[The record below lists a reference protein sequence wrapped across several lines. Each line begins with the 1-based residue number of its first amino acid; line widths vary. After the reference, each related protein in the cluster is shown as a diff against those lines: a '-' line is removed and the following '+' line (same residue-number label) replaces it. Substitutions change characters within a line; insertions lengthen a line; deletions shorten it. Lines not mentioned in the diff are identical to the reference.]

1 MTQPRYATLPVDAVL
16 PELSRC
22 LAEQGGAVLEAPPGA
37 GKSTRVPLV
46 LLDAP
51 WRGDG
56 RILVLEP
63 RRVAARAVAGFMAH
77 QRGESV
83 GRTVGYRTRLDTRV
97 SAATRIEVVTE
108 GVLTRMLSNDPA
120 LEGYAA
126 VLFDEFHERSLQADL
141 GLALVQEVRQA
152 LREDLR
158 LLVMSATLDVGPLAE
173 GLGLPTVRSEGR
185 VFPVDVSYAPPGR
198 DQDPWDHCARQVEAL
213 AGEGTVLVFL
223 PGVGEIERLRER
235 LSVAMPVQVLH
246 GRLAGDAQAA
256 VLEAPAGPRVVLAT
270 NVAETSVT
278 IEGVT
283 VVVDAGLER
292 RPSYDPRRHRSR
304 LVTRRIS
311 QANADQRAGRAGRL
325 GPGRCVRLW
334 AREEV
339 LARHIEP
346 EIRQTGLESLVLDQA
361 RWGCRDP
368 DQLFWLDPPPAGPWR
383 AAVQRLRALGA
394 LDAQDA
400 ITDLGRRLND
410 LPLAP
415 ELAALVVRGRDAG
428 LAASAARVAVL
439 LSERMPGLD
448 RRVDLAERL
457 RRFAARPGDWPLL
470 ERALSRLNGGRE
482 DRAAADAAAAGAAAA
497 GAAAAGGALGPLLA
511 DTFPDRI
518 ARRRDG
524 EDDRY
529 LLADGSGAG
538 LPPGSPLAGR
548 EWLVV
553 LDTDGRPRD
562 AVIRL
567 AWALGPSEVP
577 TLLARHAEWRDQVA
591 WDDERQRV
599 RAERRYAVGAITVE
613 SQPLPSPSSAQLEQG
628 LLEGVRQQGLRVL
641 PWTEVTRQWRA
652 RAAWLHRLEP
662 ERWPAMDD
670 DTLLAD
676 LDTWLLPFLAGRRAL
691 RDLKSLPLLDALKLR
706 VEPGQAGELPRRLP
720 ERVTVASGRAVT
732 INYEAEGGPRLAVK
746 LQECFGMES
755 LPALAEGRLPL
766 TAELLTPAGRP
777 AAITAD
783 LAGFWRNGYGEV
795 RKELRG
801 RYPKHPWPEDPLAA
815 PATGRTKA
823 RGGG

>member
-1 MTQPRYATLPVDAVL
+1 MTEPRYFALPVDAAL
-16 PELSRC
+16 PELCRC

-77 QRGESV
+77 QLGEPV
-83 GRTVGYRTRLDTRV
+83 GQTVGYRTRLDTRV

-108 GVLTRMLSNDPA
+108 GVLTRMLSADPA
-120 LEGYAA
+120 LDGYAA

-158 LLVMSATLDVGPLAE
+158 LLVMSATLEVGPLAE
-173 GLGLPTVRSEGR
+173 GLSLPTVRSEGR
-185 VFPVDVSYAPPGR
+185 MFPVTVSYAPPGR

-213 AGEGTVLVFL
+213 AGAGTVLVFL

-256 VLEAPAGPRVVLAT
+256 VLEAPSGPRVVLAT

-292 RPSYDPRRHRSR
+292 RPSYDPRRQRSR

-346 EIRQTGLESLVLDQA
+346 EIHQTGLESLVLDLA

-368 DQLFWLDPPPAGPWR
+368 HQLFWLDPPPPGPWR

-394 LDAQDA
+394 LDRQDA

-410 LPLAP
+410 LPLTP

-448 RRVDLAERL
+448 RQVDLAERL
-457 RRFAARPGDWPLL
+457 RRLNARPSDWPLL
-470 ERALSRLNGGRE
+470 GRALSRLNG
-482 DRAAADAAAAGAAAA
+482 DRKDHAAP
-497 GAAAAGGALGPLLA
+497 GGAQPGEALGTLLA

-524 EDDRY
+524 EEDRY
-529 LLADGSGAG
+529 LLADGSGAR
-538 LPPGSPLAGR
+538 LPPNSPLAGR

-567 AWALGPSEVP
+567 AWALGPSEVS
-577 TLLARHAEWRDQVA
+577 TLLARHAQWRDQVV
-591 WDDERQRV
+591 WDDKQQRV

-613 SQPLPSPSSAQLEQG
+613 SQPLASPSPAQIEQG
-628 LLEGVRQQGLRVL
+628 LLDGVRQQGLRVL
-641 PWTEVTRQWRA
+641 PWTDATRQWRA
-652 RAAWLHRLEP
+652 RVAWLHRLEP
-662 ERWPAMDD
+662 AHWPAMDD
-670 DTLLAD
+670 GTLLAD
-676 LDTWLLPFLAGRRAL
+676 LETWLLPFLPGRRAL

-706 VEPGQAGELPRRLP
+706 LGPGQAGELTRRLP
-720 ERVTVASGRAVT
+720 ERVTVASGRAVA

-746 LQECFGMES
+746 LQECFGMEN

-783 LAGFWRNGYGEV
+783 LAGFWRSGYGEV

-801 RYPKHPWPEDPLAA
+801 RYPKHPWPEDPLMA

-823 RGGG
+823 RSDR

>member
-1 MTQPRYATLPVDAVL
+1 MTQPRYSTLPVDAAL
-16 PELSRC
+16 PELCRC

-51 WRGDG
+51 WRGDD

-77 QRGESV
+77 QLGEPV

-185 VFPVDVSYAPPGR
+185 VFPVDVSHAPPGR

-256 VLEAPAGPRVVLAT
+256 VLEAPTGPRVVLAT

-346 EIRQTGLESLVLDQA
+346 EIRQTGLESLVLDLA

-448 RRVDLAERL
+448 RQVDLAERL
-457 RRFAARPGDWPLL
+457 RRFTARPGDWPLL
-470 ERALSRLNGGRE
+470 ARALSRLNG
-482 DRAAADAAAAGAAAA
+482 DRKDGSAPD
-497 GAAAAGGALGPLLA
+497 GALGPLLA
-511 DTFPDRI
+511 DTFPERI

-524 EDDRY
+524 EEDRY
-529 LLADGSGAG
+529 LLADGSGAR
-538 LPPGSPLAGR
+538 LPPGTPLAGR

-567 AWALGPSEVP
+567 AWVLGPPEVP
-577 TLLARHAEWRDQVA
+577 ALLARHAEWRDQVA
-591 WDDERQRV
+591 WDDKLQKV
-599 RAERRYAVGAITVE
+599 RAERRYGVGAITVE
-613 SQPLPSPSSAQLEQG
+613 SQPLASPSPAQVEQG
-628 LLEGVRQQGLRVL
+628 LLGGVRQQGLRVL
-641 PWTEVTRQWRA
+641 PWTEATRQWRA
-652 RAAWLHRLEP
+652 RAGWLHRLEP
-662 ERWPAMDD
+662 GHWPAMDD

-676 LDTWLLPFLAGRRAL
+676 LEAWLLPFLAGRRAL

-706 VEPGQAGELPRRLP
+706 LGPGQAGELSRRLP

-732 INYEAEGGPRLAVK
+732 INYDAEGGPRLAVK
-746 LQECFGMES
+746 LQECFGMEC

-801 RYPKHPWPEDPLAA
+801 RYPKHPWPEDPLVA

>member
-1 MTQPRYATLPVDAVL
+1 MTEPRYFALPVDAVL
-16 PELSRC
+16 PELCRC

-46 LLDAP
+46 LLDAT

-63 RRVAARAVAGFMAH
+63 RRVAARAVAGFMAR
-77 QRGESV
+77 QLNEPV

-152 LREDLR
+152 LRDDLR

-173 GLGLPTVRSEGR
+173 GLSLPMVRSEGR
-185 VFPVDVSYAPPGR
+185 AFPVAVSHLAPAR
-198 DQDPWDHCARQVEAL
+198 DQDWLTHCARQIETA

-223 PGVGEIERLRER
+223 PGVGEIERLRGR
-235 LSVAMPVQVLH
+235 LSLTIPVQVLH
-246 GRLAGDAQAA
+246 GRLGADAQAA

-283 VVVDAGLER
+283 VVVDSGLAR
-292 RPSYDPRRHRSR
+292 RPDYDPRHHRSR

-311 QANADQRAGRAGRL
+311 QASADQRAGRAGRL

-346 EIRQTGLESLVLDQA
+346 EIRQTGLESLVLDLA

-368 DQLFWLDPPPAGPWR
+368 AQLFWLDPPAAGPWQ
-383 AAVQRLRALGA
+383 AARQRLLTIGA
-394 LDAQDA
+394 LDQQGA
-400 ITDLGRRLND
+400 ITDLGRRLSD

-415 ELAALVVRGRDAG
+415 ELAALVIRGRENG
-428 LAASAARVAVL
+428 LAVSAARVAVL
-439 LSERMPGLD
+439 LSERMPGQD
-448 RRVDLAERL
+448 RQMDLAERL
-457 RRFAARPGDWPLL
+457 RHLREHPSEWPLL
-470 ERALSRLNGGRE
+470 TRALAPLVGDRR
-482 DRAAADAAAAGAAAA
+482 DRADPGES
-497 GAAAAGGALGPLLA
+497 LGPLLA
-511 DTFPDRI
+511 EVFPERV

-524 EDDRY
+524 DDHRY
-529 LLADGSGAG
+529 QAADGSGVR
-538 LPPGSPLAGR
+538 LPAGSPLAGR

-562 AVIRL
+562 ALVRL
-567 AWALGPSEVP
+567 AWGLRTVEAVSVVER
-577 TLLARHAEWRDQVA
+577 LAVWGDHVD
-591 WDDERQRV
+591 WDNRQQRV
-599 RAERRYAVGAITVE
+599 RAERRRALGAITVE
-613 SQPLPSPSSAQLEQG
+613 RQALTAPSRSQIERGVLD
-628 LLEGVRQQGLRVL
+628 GVRQQGLRVL
-641 PWTEVTRQWRA
+641 PWTPDTVQWRA
-652 RAAWLHRLEP
+652 RVRWLHHLEP
-662 ERWPAMDD
+662 EDWPALDD
-670 DTLLAD
+670 QALLAT
-676 LDTWLLPFLAGRRAL
+676 LDTWLLPFLAGRRSL
-691 RDLKSLPLLDALKLR
+691 RDLNSLPLADALGGLLSQ
-706 VEPGQAGELPRRLP
+706 GQAATLKRALPA
-720 ERVTVASGRAVT
+720 RVTVASGRAVA
-732 INYEAEGGPRLAVK
+732 INYDADGGPRLAVK
-746 LQECFGMES
+746 LQECFGMER
-755 LPALAEGRLPL
+755 LPDLADGRLAL

-783 LAGFWRNGYGEV
+783 LAGFWRHGYVAV

-801 RYPKHPWPEDPLAA
+801 RYPKHPWPEDPLVA

-823 RGGG
+823 RH

>member
-1 MTQPRYATLPVDAVL
+1 MTDPRYFALPVDAVL
-16 PELSRC
+16 PELCRC
-22 LAEQGGAVLEAPPGA
+22 LEEQGGAVLEAPPGA
-37 GKSTRVPLV
+37 GKSTRVPLA

-77 QRGESV
+77 QLGEPV

-173 GLGLPTVRSEGR
+173 GLALPTVRSEGR
-185 VFPVDVSYAPPGR
+185 VFPVEVSHAPPGR
-198 DQDPWDHCARQVEAL
+198 DQDVWDHCARQVEAL

-235 LSVAMPVQVLH
+235 LSVSMPVQVLH

-256 VLEAPAGPRVVLAT
+256 VLEAPSGPRVVLAT

-283 VVVDAGLER
+283 VVVDSGLER

-311 QANADQRAGRAGRL
+311 QANAEQRAGRAGRL
-325 GPGRCVRLW
+325 GPGCCVRLW

-346 EIRQTGLESLVLDQA
+346 EIHQTGLESLVLDLA

-368 DQLFWLDPPPAGPWR
+368 DQLFWLDPPPPGPWR
-383 AAVQRLRALGA
+383 AAVQRLRGLGA
-394 LDAQDA
+394 LDGQDA

-448 RRVDLAERL
+448 RQVDLAERL
-457 RRFAARPGDWPLL
+457 RRFTARPGDWPLL
-470 ERALSRLNGGRE
+470 QRALSRLNG
-482 DRAAADAAAAGAAAA
+482 DRKDGSAPD
-497 GAAAAGGALGPLLA
+497 GALGPLLA
-511 DTFPDRI
+511 DTFPERI

-524 EDDRY
+524 EEDRY
-529 LLADGSGAG
+529 LLADGSGAR
-538 LPPGSPLAGR
+538 LPSGSPLAGR

-567 AWALGPSEVP
+567 AWALGPPEVP
-577 TLLARHAEWRDQVA
+577 ALLARHAEWRDQVA
-591 WDDERQRV
+591 WDDKLQKV
-599 RAERRYAVGAITVE
+599 RAERRYGVGAITVE
-613 SQPLPSPSSAQLEQG
+613 SQPLPSPSPAQVEQG
-628 LLEGVRQQGLRVL
+628 LLDGV
-641 PWTEVTRQWRA
+641 RQWRA
-652 RAAWLHRLEP
+652 RAGWLHRLEP
-662 ERWPAMDD
+662 EHWPAMDD

-676 LDTWLLPFLAGRRAL
+676 LETWLLPFLAGRRAL
-691 RDLKSLPLLDALKLR
+691 RDLKTLPLLDALKLR
-706 VEPGQAGELPRRLP
+706 LGPGQAGELTRRLP

-783 LAGFWRNGYGEV
+783 LAGFWRNGYGQV

>member
-1 MTQPRYATLPVDAVL
+1 MTQPRYSTLPVDAAL
-16 PELSRC
+16 PELCRC

-51 WRGDG
+51 WRGDD

-63 RRVAARAVAGFMAH
+63 RRVAARAVAGFMA
-77 QRGESV
+77 QQLGEPV
-83 GRTVGYRTRLDTRV
+83 GHTVGYRTRLDTRV

-158 LLVMSATLDVGPLAE
+158 LLVMSATLDVGPLAA
-173 GLGLPTVRSEGR
+173 GLSLPTVRSEGR
-185 VFPVDVSYAPPGR
+185 VFPVDVSHAPPGR

-256 VLEAPAGPRVVLAT
+256 VLEAPDGPRVVLAT

-346 EIRQTGLESLVLDQA
+346 EIQQTGLESLVLDLA

-448 RRVDLAERL
+448 RQVDLAERL
-457 RRFAARPGDWPLL
+457 RRFTARPGDWPLL
-470 ERALSRLNGGRE
+470 ARALSRLNG
-482 DRAAADAAAAGAAAA
+482 DRKDGSAPD
-497 GAAAAGGALGPLLA
+497 GALGPLLA
-511 DTFPDRI
+511 DTFPERI

-524 EDDRY
+524 EEDRY
-529 LLADGSGAG
+529 LLADGSGAR
-538 LPPGSPLAGR
+538 LPPGTPLAGR

-567 AWALGPSEVP
+567 AWVLGPPEVP
-577 TLLARHAEWRDQVA
+577 ALLARHAEWRDQVA
-591 WDDERQRV
+591 WDDKLQKV
-599 RAERRYAVGAITVE
+599 RAERRYGVGAITVE
-613 SQPLPSPSSAQLEQG
+613 SQPLASPSPAQVEQG
-628 LLEGVRQQGLRVL
+628 LLGGVRQQGLRVL
-641 PWTEVTRQWRA
+641 PWTEATRQWRA
-652 RAAWLHRLEP
+652 RAGWLHRLEP
-662 ERWPAMDD
+662 GHWPAMDD

-676 LDTWLLPFLAGRRAL
+676 LEAWLLPFLAGRHAL

-706 VEPGQAGELPRRLP
+706 LGPGQAGELSRRLP

-732 INYEAEGGPRLAVK
+732 INYDAEGGPRLAVK
-746 LQECFGMES
+746 LQECFGMEC

>member
-1 MTQPRYATLPVDAVL
+1 MTQPRYSALPVDAVL
-16 PELSRC
+16 PELCRC
-22 LAEQGGAVLEAPPGA
+22 LTEQGGAVLEAPPGA

-63 RRVAARAVAGFMAH
+63 RRVAARAVAGFMAR
-77 QRGESV
+77 QLGESV
-83 GRTVGYRTRLDTRV
+83 GKTVGYRTRLDTRV

-108 GVLTRMLSNDPA
+108 GVLTRMLSVDPA

-173 GLGLPTVRSEGR
+173 GLALPTVRSEGR
-185 VFPVDVSYAPPGR
+185 MFPVDVSYAPPGR

-213 AGEGTVLVFL
+213 ADDGTVLVFL

-235 LSVAMPVQVLH
+235 LSVAVPVQVLH
-246 GRLAGDAQAA
+246 GRLDGDAQAA
-256 VLEAPAGPRVVLAT
+256 VLEAPSGPRVVLAT

-346 EIRQTGLESLVLDQA
+346 EIQQTGLESLVLDLA

-368 DQLFWLDPPPAGPWR
+368 NQLFWLNPPPRGPWR
-383 AAVQRLRALGA
+383 AAVSRLRALGA
-394 LDAQDA
+394 LDGELA
-400 ITDLGRRLND
+400 ITELGRRLND
-410 LPLAP
+410 LPLSP

-428 LAASAARVAVL
+428 LAASAARLAVL

-448 RRVDLAERL
+448 RQVDLAERL
-457 RRFAARPGDWPLL
+457 RRLSARPGDWPLL
-470 ERALSRLNGGRE
+470 GRALSRLNGDRK
-482 DRAAADAAAAGAAAA
+482 DRAEPGDAL
-497 GAAAAGGALGPLLA
+497 GALLS
-511 DTFPDRI
+511 DTFPERI
-518 ARRRDG
+518 ARRREG
-524 EDDRY
+524 EEDRY
-529 LLADGSGAG
+529 LLADGSGAR

-553 LDTDGRPRD
+553 LETDGRPRD

-567 AWALGPSEVP
+567 AWALGPPEVP
-577 TLLARHAEWRDQVA
+577 ALLARHAEWRDQVA
-591 WDDERQRV
+591 WDDKLQKV

-613 SQPLPSPSSAQLEQG
+613 SRPLASPSPAQVEQG
-628 LLEGVRQQGLRVL
+628 LLDGVRQQGLRVL
-641 PWTEVTRQWRA
+641 PWTESTRQWRA

-662 ERWPAMDD
+662 EHWPAVDD
-670 DTLLAD
+670 ETLLAD
-676 LDTWLLPFLAGRRAL
+676 LETWLLPFLAGRRAL
-691 RDLKSLPLLDALKLR
+691 RDLKSLPLMEALKLL
-706 VEPGQAGELPRRLP
+706 VGPGQAGELARRLP

-746 LQECFGMES
+746 LQECFGMDS
-755 LPALAEGRLPL
+755 LPALVEGRLPL

-801 RYPKHPWPEDPLAA
+801 RYPKHPWPEDPLVA
-815 PATGRTKA
+815 PATGRAKP
-823 RGGG
+823 RNRS

>member
-1 MTQPRYATLPVDAVL
+1 MTEPRYFALPVDAVL
-16 PELSRC
+16 PELCRC

-51 WRGDG
+51 WRDDG

-77 QRGESV
+77 QLGEPV

-158 LLVMSATLDVGPLAE
+158 LLVMSATLNVGPLAE
-173 GLGLPTVRSEGR
+173 GLALPTVRSEGR
-185 VFPVDVSYAPPGR
+185 VFPVEVSHAPPGR
-198 DQDPWDHCARQVEAL
+198 DQDVWDHCARQVEAL

-235 LSVAMPVQVLH
+235 LSVSMPVQVLH

-256 VLEAPAGPRVVLAT
+256 VLEAPSGPRVVLAT

-283 VVVDAGLER
+283 VVVDTGLER

-346 EIRQTGLESLVLDQA
+346 EIHQTGLESLVLDLA

-394 LDAQDA
+394 LDGQDA

-415 ELAALVVRGRDAG
+415 ELAALAVRGRDAG

-448 RRVDLAERL
+448 RQVDLAERL
-457 RRFAARPGDWPLL
+457 RRFSARPGDWPLL
-470 ERALSRLNGGRE
+470 ERALSRLNGDHK
-482 DRAAADAAAAGAAAA
+482 DRAAPDN
-497 GAAAAGGALGPLLA
+497 ALGPLLA
-511 DTFPDRI
+511 DTFPERI

-524 EDDRY
+524 EEDRY
-529 LLADGSGAG
+529 LLADGSGAR
-538 LPPGSPLAGR
+538 LPPGSPLAGG

-591 WDDERQRV
+591 WDDKAQKV
-599 RAERRYAVGAITVE
+599 RAERRHAVGAITVE
-613 SQPLPSPSSAQLEQG
+613 SQPLPSPSTAQVEYG
-628 LLEGVRQQGLRVL
+628 LLDGVRQQGLRVL
-641 PWTEVTRQWRA
+641 PWTDATRQWRA

-706 VEPGQAGELPRRLP
+706 LGPGQAGELTRRLP

-783 LAGFWRNGYGEV
+783 LAGFWRNGYGQV

-801 RYPKHPWPEDPLAA
+801 RYPKHPWPEDPLVA

>member
-1 MTQPRYATLPVDAVL
+1 MTQPRYSALPVDAAL
-16 PELSRC
+16 PELCRC

-77 QRGESV
+77 QLGEPV
-83 GRTVGYRTRLDTRV
+83 GQTVGYRTRLDTRV

-108 GVLTRMLSNDPA
+108 GVLTRMLSADPA
-120 LEGYAA
+120 LDGYAA

-158 LLVMSATLDVGPLAE
+158 LLVMSATLEVGPLAE
-173 GLGLPTVRSEGR
+173 GLSLPTVRSEGR
-185 VFPVDVSYAPPGR
+185 VFPVGVSYAPPGR
-198 DQDPWDHCARQVEAL
+198 DQDLWDHCARQVEAL

-223 PGVGEIERLRER
+223 PGVGEIERLRDR
-235 LSVAMPVQVLH
+235 LSVSIPVQVLH

-256 VLEAPAGPRVVLAT
+256 VLAAPAGPRVVLAT

-346 EIRQTGLESLVLDQA
+346 EIHQTGLESLVLDLT

-368 DQLFWLDPPPAGPWR
+368 DQLFWLDPPPSGPWR

-394 LDAQDA
+394 LDGEDA
-400 ITDLGRRLND
+400 ITELGRRLND

-448 RRVDLAERL
+448 RQVDLAERL
-457 RRFAARPGDWPLL
+457 RRLNARPGDWPLL
-470 ERALSRLNGGRE
+470 ARALARLNGDRKDRE
-482 DRAAADAAAAGAAAA
+482 DPGE
-497 GAAAAGGALGPLLA
+497 ALGGLLA
-511 DTFPDRI
+511 DTFPDRV
-518 ARRRDG
+518 ARRREGD
-524 EDDRY
+524 DDRY
-529 LLADGSGAG
+529 LLADGSGVR

-562 AVIRL
+562 ALIRL
-567 AWALGPSEVP
+567 AWGLRSPEVP
-577 TLLARHAEWRDQVA
+577 ALLARHAEWRDQVA
-591 WDDERQRV
+591 WDDKLQKV
-599 RAERRYAVGAITVE
+599 RAERRYALGAITVE
-613 SQPLPSPSSAQLEQG
+613 SQPLASPSPAQIEQG
-628 LLEGVRQQGLRVL
+628 LLDGVRQQGLRVL
-641 PWTEVTRQWRA
+641 PWTDTARQWRA
-652 RAAWLHRLEP
+652 RAGWLHRLEP
-662 ERWPAMDD
+662 ARWPAMDD
-670 DTLLAD
+670 AALLAD
-676 LDTWLLPFLAGRRAL
+676 LDTWLLPFLAGRRTL
-691 RDLKSLPLLDALKLR
+691 RDLKSLPLVEALKLR
-706 VEPGQAGELPRRLP
+706 LGPGQAGELARVLP

-732 INYEAEGGPRLAVK
+732 LNYDAEGGPRLAVK

-755 LPALAEGRLPL
+755 LPALADGRLPL

-783 LAGFWRNGYGEV
+783 LAGFWRAGYGEV
-795 RKELRG
+795 RKALRG

-815 PATGRTKA
+815 PATGRAKA
-823 RGGG
+823 RGGR

>member
-1 MTQPRYATLPVDAVL
+1 MTQPRYSTLPVDAAL
-16 PELSRC
+16 PELCRC

-51 WRGDG
+51 WRGDD

-63 RRVAARAVAGFMAH
+63 RRVAARAVAGFMAR
-77 QRGESV
+77 QLGEPV
-83 GRTVGYRTRLDTRV
+83 GRTVGYRTRLATRV

-158 LLVMSATLDVGPLAE
+158 LLVMSATLDVGPLAA
-173 GLGLPTVRSEGR
+173 GLSLPTVRSEGR
-185 VFPVDVSYAPPGR
+185 VFPVDVSHAPPGR

-256 VLEAPAGPRVVLAT
+256 VLEAPTGPRVVLAT

-346 EIRQTGLESLVLDQA
+346 EIRQTGLESLVLDLA

-448 RRVDLAERL
+448 RQVDLAERL
-457 RRFAARPGDWPLL
+457 RRFTARPGDWPLL
-470 ERALSRLNGGRE
+470 ARALSRLNG
-482 DRAAADAAAAGAAAA
+482 DRKDGSAPD
-497 GAAAAGGALGPLLA
+497 GALGPLLA
-511 DTFPDRI
+511 DTFPERI

-524 EDDRY
+524 EEDRY
-529 LLADGSGAG
+529 LLADGSGAR
-538 LPPGSPLAGR
+538 LPPGTPLAGR

-567 AWALGPSEVP
+567 AWALGPPEVP
-577 TLLARHAEWRDQVA
+577 ALLARHAEWRDQVA
-591 WDDERQRV
+591 WDDKAQKV

-613 SQPLPSPSSAQLEQG
+613 SQPLPSPSPAQVEQG
-628 LLEGVRQQGLRVL
+628 LLDGVRQQGLRVL
-641 PWTEVTRQWRA
+641 PWTEAARQWRA

-662 ERWPAMDD
+662 ERWPAMGD

-676 LDTWLLPFLAGRRAL
+676 LDTWVLPFLAGRRAL

-706 VEPGQAGELPRRLP
+706 LEPGQAGELTRRLP

-766 TAELLTPAGRP
+766 TVELLTPAGRP

>member
-1 MTQPRYATLPVDAVL
+1 VL
-16 PELSRC
+16 PELCRC
-22 LAEQGGAVLEAPPGA
+22 LAEQGGA
-37 GKSTRVPLV
+37 
-46 LLDAP
+46 
-51 WRGDG
+51 
-56 RILVLEP
+56 VLEP
-63 RRVAARAVAGFMAH
+63 RRVAARAVAGFMA
-77 QRGESV
+77 QQLGESV
-83 GRTVGYRTRLDTRV
+83 GQTVGYRTRLDTRV

-108 GVLTRMLSNDPA
+108 GVLTRMLSADPA

-158 LLVMSATLDVGPLAE
+158 LLVMSATLEVGPLAE
-173 GLGLPTVRSEGR
+173 GLSLPTVRSEGR
-185 VFPVDVSYAPPGR
+185 VFPVEVSHAPPGR
-198 DQDPWDHCARQVEAL
+198 DQDVWDHCARQVETL

-256 VLEAPAGPRVVLAT
+256 VLAAPAGPRVVLAT

-325 GPGRCVRLW
+325 GPGRCLRLW

-346 EIRQTGLESLVLDQA
+346 EIHQTGLESLVLDLA

-368 DQLFWLDPPPAGPWR
+368 DQLFWLDPPPPGPWR
-383 AAVQRLRALGA
+383 AAVQRLRGLGA
-394 LDAQDA
+394 LDGQDA

-410 LPLAP
+410 LPLTP

-448 RRVDLAERL
+448 RQVDLAERL
-457 RRFAARPGDWPLL
+457 RRFSARPGDWPLL
-470 ERALSRLNGGRE
+470 QRALSRLNG
-482 DRAAADAAAAGAAAA
+482 DRKDGAAPD
-497 GAAAAGGALGPLLA
+497 GAAPGGALGLLLA

-524 EDDRY
+524 EEDRY
-529 LLADGSGAG
+529 LLADGSGAR
-538 LPPGSPLAGR
+538 LPPGSPLVGR

-567 AWALGPSEVP
+567 AWALGPPEAP
-577 TLLARHAEWRDQVA
+577 ALLARHAEWRDQVA
-591 WDDERQRV
+591 WDDRLQKV

-613 SQPLPSPSSAQLEQG
+613 SQPLPSPSPAQVEQG
-628 LLEGVRQQGLRVL
+628 LLDGVRQQGLRVL
-641 PWTEVTRQWRA
+641 PWTDATRQSPARTGTLAGDGRRHLARRA
-652 RAAWLHRLEP
+652 GDLVAAVPGRPTHAARP
-662 ERWPAMDD
+662 EKPAPDRG
-670 DTLLAD
+670 AEAAVGSR
-676 LDTWLLPFLAGRRAL
+676 AGRRTGEKAAGAGDRGL
-691 RDLKSLPLLDALKLR
+691 R
-706 VEPGQAGELPRRLP
+706 
-720 ERVTVASGRAVT
+720 
-732 INYEAEGGPRLAVK
+732 
-746 LQECFGMES
+746 
-755 LPALAEGRLPL
+755 
-766 TAELLTPAGRP
+766 
-777 AAITAD
+777 
-783 LAGFWRNGYGEV
+783 
-795 RKELRG
+795 
-801 RYPKHPWPEDPLAA
+801 
-815 PATGRTKA
+815 A
-823 RGGG
+823 RGDH

>member
-1 MTQPRYATLPVDAVL
+1 MTQPRYSTLPVDAAL
-16 PELSRC
+16 PELCRC

-51 WRGDG
+51 WRGDD

-63 RRVAARAVAGFMAH
+63 RRVAARAVAGFMAR
-77 QRGESV
+77 QLGEPV

-158 LLVMSATLDVGPLAE
+158 LLVMSATLDVGPLAA
-173 GLGLPTVRSEGR
+173 GLSLPTVRSEGR
-185 VFPVDVSYAPPGR
+185 VFPVDVSHAPPGR

-256 VLEAPAGPRVVLAT
+256 VLEAPTGPRVVLAT

-346 EIRQTGLESLVLDQA
+346 EIRQTGLESLVLDLA

-448 RRVDLAERL
+448 RQVDLAERL
-457 RRFAARPGDWPLL
+457 RRFTARPGDWPLL
-470 ERALSRLNGGRE
+470 ARALSRLNG
-482 DRAAADAAAAGAAAA
+482 DRKDGSAPD
-497 GAAAAGGALGPLLA
+497 GALGPLLA
-511 DTFPDRI
+511 DTFPERI

-524 EDDRY
+524 EEDRY
-529 LLADGSGAG
+529 LLADGSGAR
-538 LPPGSPLAGR
+538 LPPGTPLAGR

-567 AWALGPSEVP
+567 AWALGPPEVP
-577 TLLARHAEWRDQVA
+577 ALLARHAEWRDQVA
-591 WDDERQRV
+591 WDDKAQKV

-613 SQPLPSPSSAQLEQG
+613 SQPLPSPSPAQVEQG
-628 LLEGVRQQGLRVL
+628 LLDGVRQQGLRVL
-641 PWTEVTRQWRA
+641 PWTEAARQWRA

-662 ERWPAMDD
+662 ERWPAMGD

-676 LDTWLLPFLAGRRAL
+676 LDTWVLPFLAGRRAL

-706 VEPGQAGELPRRLP
+706 LEPGQAGELTRRLP

-766 TAELLTPAGRP
+766 TVELLTPAGRP

>member
-1 MTQPRYATLPVDAVL
+1 MTDPRYFALPVDAVL
-16 PELSRC
+16 PELCRC
-22 LAEQGGAVLEAPPGA
+22 LEEQGGAVLEAPPGA
-37 GKSTRVPLV
+37 GKSTRVPLA

-51 WRGDG
+51 WRGDD

-63 RRVAARAVAGFMAH
+63 RRVAARAVAGFMAR
-77 QRGESV
+77 QLGEPV
-83 GRTVGYRTRLDTRV
+83 GHTVGYRTRLDTRV
-97 SAATRIEVVTE
+97 SASTRIEVVTE

-173 GLGLPTVRSEGR
+173 GLALPTVRSEGR
-185 VFPVDVSYAPPGR
+185 VFPVEVSHAPPGR
-198 DQDPWDHCARQVEAL
+198 DQDVWDHCARQVEAL

-235 LSVAMPVQVLH
+235 LSVSMPVQVLH

-256 VLEAPAGPRVVLAT
+256 VLEAPSGPRVVLAT

-283 VVVDAGLER
+283 VVVDSGLER

-311 QANADQRAGRAGRL
+311 QANAEQRAGRAGRL
-325 GPGRCVRLW
+325 GPGCCVRLW

-346 EIRQTGLESLVLDQA
+346 EIHQTGLESLVLDLA

-394 LDAQDA
+394 LDGQDA

-448 RRVDLAERL
+448 RQVDLAERL
-457 RRFAARPGDWPLL
+457 RRFTARPSDWPLL
-470 ERALSRLNGGRE
+470 QRALARLNG
-482 DRAAADAAAAGAAAA
+482 DRKDRPAPDGAAPD
-497 GAAAAGGALGPLLA
+497 GAAPGSALGPLLA

-524 EDDRY
+524 EEDRY
-529 LLADGSGAG
+529 LLADGSGAR

-562 AVIRL
+562 AMIRL

-577 TLLARHAEWRDQVA
+577 ALLARHAEWRDQVA
-591 WDDERQRV
+591 WDDKLQKV

-613 SQPLPSPSSAQLEQG
+613 SQPLASPSPAQVEQG
-628 LLEGVRQQGLRVL
+628 LLDGVRQQGLRVL
-641 PWTEVTRQWRA
+641 PWTEATRQWRA
-652 RAAWLHRLEP
+652 RAGWLHRLEP
-662 ERWPAMDD
+662 EHWPAMDD

-676 LDTWLLPFLAGRRAL
+676 LETWLLPFLAGRRAL
-691 RDLKSLPLLDALKLR
+691 RDLKSLPLLEALKLR
-706 VEPGQAGELPRRLP
+706 LGPGQAGELTRRLP

-783 LAGFWRNGYGEV
+783 LAGFWRNGYGQV

>member
-1 MTQPRYATLPVDAVL
+1 MTEPRYFALPVDAVL
-16 PELSRC
+16 PELCRC
-22 LAEQGGAVLEAPPGA
+22 LVEQGGAVLEAPPGA

-63 RRVAARAVAGFMAH
+63 RRVAARSVAGFMAR
-77 QRGESV
+77 QLGEPV
-83 GRTVGYRTRLDTRV
+83 GQTVGYRTRLDTRV
-97 SAATRIEVVTE
+97 SAATRIEVATE
-108 GVLTRMLSNDPA
+108 GVLTRMLSADPA

-173 GLGLPTVRSEGR
+173 GLSLPTVRSEGR
-185 VFPVDVSYAPPGR
+185 MFPVDVSYVPPGR

-235 LSVAMPVQVLH
+235 LSLAVPVQMLH

-283 VVVDAGLER
+283 VVVDSGLER

-346 EIRQTGLESLVLDQA
+346 EIHQTGLESLVLDLA

-368 DQLFWLDPPPAGPWR
+368 DQLFWLDPPPPGPWR
-383 AAVQRLRALGA
+383 AAVQRLRGLGA
-394 LDAQDA
+394 LDGQDA

-448 RRVDLAERL
+448 RQVDLAERL
-457 RRFAARPGDWPLL
+457 RRLTARPADWPLL
-470 ERALSRLNGGRE
+470 ARALSRLNGDRK
-482 DRAAADAAAAGAAAA
+482 DRAALDGAAPG
-497 GAAAAGGALGPLLA
+497 GAASGGALGPLLA

-524 EDDRY
+524 EEGRY
-529 LLADGSGAG
+529 LLADGSGAW

-567 AWALGPSEVP
+567 AWALGPPEVP
-577 TLLARHAEWRDQVA
+577 ALLARHAEWRDQVA
-591 WDDERQRV
+591 WDDRRQRV
-599 RAERRYAVGAITVE
+599 RAERRHAVGAITVE
-613 SQPLPSPSSAQLEQG
+613 SQPLPSPSPAQVEQG
-628 LLEGVRQQGLRVL
+628 LLDGVRQQGLRVL
-641 PWTEVTRQWRA
+641 PWTEFARQWRA
-652 RAAWLHRLEP
+652 RAGWLHRLEP
-662 ERWPAMDD
+662 EHWPAMDD
-670 DTLLAD
+670 DTLLAE
-676 LDTWLLPFLAGRRAL
+676 LDIWLLPFLAGRRTL
-691 RDLKSLPLLDALKLR
+691 RDLKSLPLIEALKLR
-706 VEPGQAGELPRRLP
+706 LAPGRAGELARRLP

-732 INYEAEGGPRLAVK
+732 IHYEAEGGPRLAVK

-755 LPALAEGRLPL
+755 LPTLAEGRLPL
-766 TAELLTPAGRP
+766 TAELLTPAGRS

-783 LAGFWRNGYGEV
+783 LAGFWRNGYREV

-801 RYPKHPWPEDPLAA
+801 RYPKHPWPEDPLVA

-823 RGGG
+823 RSGR

>member
-1 MTQPRYATLPVDAVL
+1 MTQPRYSTLPVDAAL
-16 PELSRC
+16 PELCRC

-37 GKSTRVPLV
+37 GKSTRVPLA

-51 WRGDG
+51 WRGDD

-77 QRGESV
+77 QLGEPV

-108 GVLTRMLSNDPA
+108 GVLTGMLSNDPA

-141 GLALVQEVRQA
+141 GLALVQEVRQV

-158 LLVMSATLDVGPLAE
+158 LLVMSATLEVGPLAE

-185 VFPVDVSYAPPGR
+185 VFPVEVSHAPPGR
-198 DQDPWDHCARQVEAL
+198 DQNVWDHCARQVEAL

-256 VLEAPAGPRVVLAT
+256 VLAAPAGPRVVLAT

-346 EIRQTGLESLVLDQA
+346 EIRQTGLESLVLDLA

-448 RRVDLAERL
+448 RQVDLAERL
-457 RRFAARPGDWPLL
+457 RRFTARPGDWPLL
-470 ERALSRLNGGRE
+470 ARALSRLNG
-482 DRAAADAAAAGAAAA
+482 DRKDGSAPD
-497 GAAAAGGALGPLLA
+497 GALGPLLA
-511 DTFPDRI
+511 DTFPERI

-524 EDDRY
+524 EEDRY
-529 LLADGSGAG
+529 LLADGSGAR
-538 LPPGSPLAGR
+538 LPPGTPLAGR

-567 AWALGPSEVP
+567 AWVLGPPEVP
-577 TLLARHAEWRDQVA
+577 ALLARHAEWRDQVA
-591 WDDERQRV
+591 WDDKLQKV
-599 RAERRYAVGAITVE
+599 RAERRYGVGAITVE
-613 SQPLPSPSSAQLEQG
+613 SQPLASPSPAQVEQG
-628 LLEGVRQQGLRVL
+628 LLGGVRQQGLRVL
-641 PWTEVTRQWRA
+641 PWTEATRQWRA
-652 RAAWLHRLEP
+652 RAGWLHRLEP
-662 ERWPAMDD
+662 GHWPAMDD

-676 LDTWLLPFLAGRRAL
+676 LEAWLLPFLAGRRAL

-706 VEPGQAGELPRRLP
+706 LGPGQAGELSRRLP
-720 ERVTVASGRAVT
+720 ERVTVASWRAVT
-732 INYEAEGGPRLAVK
+732 INYDAEGGPRLAVK
-746 LQECFGMES
+746 LQECFGMEC

-766 TAELLTPAGRP
+766 SAELLTPAGRP

>member
-1 MTQPRYATLPVDAVL
+1 MTEPRYFALPVDAVL
-16 PELSRC
+16 PELCRC

-37 GKSTRVPLV
+37 GKSTRVPLA

-51 WRGDG
+51 WRGDD

-63 RRVAARAVAGFMAH
+63 RRVAARAVAGFMAR
-77 QRGESV
+77 QLGEPV
-83 GRTVGYRTRLDTRV
+83 GHTVGYRTRLDTRV

-173 GLGLPTVRSEGR
+173 GLALPTVRSEGR
-185 VFPVDVSYAPPGR
+185 VFPVEVSHAPPGR
-198 DQDPWDHCARQVEAL
+198 DQDVWDHCARQVEAL

-235 LSVAMPVQVLH
+235 LSVSMPVQVLH

-256 VLEAPAGPRVVLAT
+256 VLEAPSGPRVVLAT

-283 VVVDAGLER
+283 VVVDSGLER

-346 EIRQTGLESLVLDQA
+346 EIHQTGLESLVLDLA

-394 LDAQDA
+394 LDGQDA

-448 RRVDLAERL
+448 RQVDLAERL
-457 RRFAARPGDWPLL
+457 RRFTARPGDWPLL
-470 ERALSRLNGGRE
+470 QRALSRLNG
-482 DRAAADAAAAGAAAA
+482 DRKDGSAPD
-497 GAAAAGGALGPLLA
+497 GALGPLLA

-524 EDDRY
+524 EEDRY
-529 LLADGSGAG
+529 LLADGSGAR

-567 AWALGPSEVP
+567 AWALGPPEVP
-577 TLLARHAEWRDQVA
+577 ALLARHAEWRDQVA
-591 WDDERQRV
+591 WDDKLQKV
-599 RAERRYAVGAITVE
+599 RAERRYGVGAIAVE
-613 SQPLPSPSSAQLEQG
+613 SQPLPSPSPAQVEQG
-628 LLEGVRQQGLRVL
+628 LLDGVRQQGLRVL
-641 PWTEVTRQWRA
+641 PWTEATRQWRA

-662 ERWPAMDD
+662 EHWPAMDD
-670 DTLLAD
+670 DTLLAE
-676 LDTWLLPFLAGRRAL
+676 LETWLLPFLAGRRAL
-691 RDLKSLPLLDALKLR
+691 RDLKNLPLLDALKLR
-706 VEPGQAGELPRRLP
+706 LGPGQAGELTRRLP
-720 ERVTVASGRAVT
+720 ERATVASGRAVT

-766 TAELLTPAGRP
+766 TAELLTPARNCAAATPSTPGRKTRWRRRPRDGPRRAEAAERFGPFLGRP
-777 AAITAD
+777 ALLSI
-783 LAGFWRNGYGEV
+783 
-795 RKELRG
+795 
-801 RYPKHPWPEDPLAA
+801 AA
-815 PATGRTKA
+815 F
-823 RGGG
+823 GGSAL

>member
-1 MTQPRYATLPVDAVL
+1 MTEPRYFALPVDAVL
-16 PELSRC
+16 PELCRC
-22 LAEQGGAVLEAPPGA
+22 LAEQGGA
-37 GKSTRVPLV
+37 
-46 LLDAP
+46 
-51 WRGDG
+51 
-56 RILVLEP
+56 VLEP
-63 RRVAARAVAGFMAH
+63 RRVAARAVAGFMA
-77 QRGESV
+77 QQLGESV
-83 GRTVGYRTRLDTRV
+83 GQTVGYRTRLDTRV

-108 GVLTRMLSNDPA
+108 GVLTRMLSADPA

-158 LLVMSATLDVGPLAE
+158 LLVMSATLEVGPLAE
-173 GLGLPTVRSEGR
+173 GLSLPTVRSEGR
-185 VFPVDVSYAPPGR
+185 VFPVEVSHAPPGR
-198 DQDPWDHCARQVEAL
+198 DQDVWDHCARQVETL

-256 VLEAPAGPRVVLAT
+256 VLAAPAGPRVVLAT

-325 GPGRCVRLW
+325 GPGRCLRLW

-346 EIRQTGLESLVLDQA
+346 EIHQTGLESLVLDLA

-368 DQLFWLDPPPAGPWR
+368 DQLFWLDPPPPGPWR
-383 AAVQRLRALGA
+383 AAVQRLRGLGA
-394 LDAQDA
+394 LDGQDA

-410 LPLAP
+410 LPLTP

-448 RRVDLAERL
+448 RQVDLAERL
-457 RRFAARPGDWPLL
+457 RRFSARPGDWPLL
-470 ERALSRLNGGRE
+470 QRALSRLNG
-482 DRAAADAAAAGAAAA
+482 DRKDGAAPD
-497 GAAAAGGALGPLLA
+497 GAAPGGALGLLLA

-524 EDDRY
+524 EEDRY
-529 LLADGSGAG
+529 LLADGSGAR
-538 LPPGSPLAGR
+538 LPPGSPLVGR

-567 AWALGPSEVP
+567 AWALGPPEAP
-577 TLLARHAEWRDQVA
+577 ALLARHAEWRDQVA
-591 WDDERQRV
+591 WDDRLQKV

-613 SQPLPSPSSAQLEQG
+613 SQPLPSPSPAQVEQG
-628 LLEGVRQQGLRVL
+628 LLDGVRQQGLRVL
-641 PWTEVTRQWRA
+641 PWTDAIRQWRA
-652 RAAWLHRLEP
+652 RAGWLHRLEP
-662 ERWPAMDD
+662 EHWP
-670 DTLLAD
+670 
-676 LDTWLLPFLAGRRAL
+676 
-691 RDLKSLPLLDALKLR
+691 
-706 VEPGQAGELPRRLP
+706 
-720 ERVTVASGRAVT
+720 
-732 INYEAEGGPRLAVK
+732 
-746 LQECFGMES
+746 
-755 LPALAEGRLPL
+755 
-766 TAELLTPAGRP
+766 
-777 AAITAD
+777 
-783 LAGFWRNGYGEV
+783 
-795 RKELRG
+795 
-801 RYPKHPWPEDPLAA
+801 
-815 PATGRTKA
+815 
-823 RGGG
+823 